1 MLVRRPRTSDNGFRR
16 PEGPPKG
23 LGAPKGTPSEIV
35 GRLNKEINAGF
46 ADPTFTA
53 RLADFGGVP
62 LTGSPADFGN
72 LLADETKK
80 WAKVIKFANIKIE

>member
-1 MLVRRPRTSDNGFRR
+1 VPTIAEFLPGYEASSW
-16 PEGPPKG
+16 EG

-35 GRLNKEINAGF
+35 GTLNKEINASF

-62 LTGSPADFGN
+62 LAGSPADFGN
-72 LLADETKK
+72 LLADEIKK